1 MGVKN
6 NILAIKVVFKNE
18 NGCAF
23 AFLRPHAKTEK
34 YIWTHFL
41 ASKKSHQINTKI
53 NDVIFFS
60 LSRSSIS
67 TFEVLADKLQII
79 LKGNLFT
86 LHEIEVFVF
95 VVFVVLVVFVDN
107 VDVDVK
113 VGAMVFQLLLT
124 VLKK

>member
-1 MGVKN
+1 M
-6 NILAIKVVFKNE
+6 
-18 NGCAF
+18 
-23 AFLRPHAKTEK
+23 
-34 YIWTHFL
+34 
-41 ASKKSHQINTKI
+41 
-53 NDVIFFS
+53 
-60 LSRSSIS
+60 
-67 TFEVLADKLQII
+67 QII
-79 LKGNLFT
+79 LKGNLLT